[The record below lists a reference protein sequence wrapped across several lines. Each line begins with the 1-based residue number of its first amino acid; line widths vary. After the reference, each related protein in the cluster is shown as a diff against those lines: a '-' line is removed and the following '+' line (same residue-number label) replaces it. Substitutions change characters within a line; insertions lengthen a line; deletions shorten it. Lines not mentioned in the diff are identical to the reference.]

1 MIVGS
6 ESGMRT
12 ALRARAPVG
21 GKSSAAVPIDRRRG
35 VPRQVYQVL
44 REKILTVQ
52 LKPGES
58 INERWLADWLGVS
71 RTPIREA
78 INRLSAHGLIAI
90 VPNVGT
96 SVSLINVGRV
106 KEFCLI
112 RMSLESLI
120 VRHAAERFDDIS
132 ALALSAI
139 IDQQVATLEGPD
151 LIENIVVDSQFHR
164 EIAEISGLTAT
175 WVILQHAM
183 DEILRVRHLS
193 VRLLRPLREPIDEHL
208 AILDALKTKD
218 ADLCEQAMK
227 AHLDSSFKHIVRAL
241 EQHPEYL
248 ENWAQ
253 APLTRQL

>member
-1 MIVGS
+1 MGTAQSIPAIVG
-6 ESGMRT
+6 R
-12 ALRARAPVG
+12 
-21 GKSSAAVPIDRRRG
+21 KKNAAVAIDRGRS
-35 VPRQVYQVL
+35 VPPQVYEVL

-78 INRLSAHGLIAI
+78 INRLSANGLIAI

-106 KEFCLI
+106 KEFSLI

-120 VRHAAERFDDIS
+120 VRHAAEKFDDVS
-132 ALALSAI
+132 AAGLGDL
-139 IDQQVATLEGPD
+139 IDRQIATLEAPD
-151 LIENIVVDSQFHR
+151 LIENIVVDTGFHHA
-164 EIAEISGLTAT
+164 IARISGLTAT
-175 WVILQHAM
+175 WAILQHAM

-193 VRLLRPLREPIDEHL
+193 IRLLRPLREPIDEHL
-208 AILDALKTKD
+208 AILDALRTKNP
-218 ADLCEQAMK
+218 DLCERAMK
-227 AHLDSSFKHIVRAL
+227 AHLDSSYGHIVRAL

-248 ENWAQ
+248 ENQ
-253 APLTRQL
+253 A

>member
-1 MIVGS
+1 
-6 ESGMRT
+6 MRT
-12 ALRARAPVG
+12 ALRTKAAVG
-21 GKSSAAVPIDRRRG
+21 GKSSATVAIDRRRS
-35 VPRQVYQVL
+35 VPHQVYEVL
-44 REKILTVQ
+44 RERILTVQ

-112 RMSLESLI
+112 RRSLESLI
-120 VRHAAERFDDIS
+120 VRHAAERFDDS
-132 ALALSAI
+132 AALALGALV
-139 IDQQVATLEGPD
+139 DQQLATLEEPD

-164 EIAEISGLTAT
+164 AIAEISGLTAT
-175 WVILQHAM
+175 WLILQHAM

-208 AILDALKTKD
+208 AILDALRTGD
-218 ADLCEQAMK
+218 ADRCERAMK
-227 AHLDSSFKHIVRAL
+227 AHLDSSYKHIGRAL
-241 EQHPEYL
+241 EQHPEFL
-248 ENWAQ
+248 ES
-253 APLTRQL
+253 

>member
-1 MIVGS
+1 
-6 ESGMRT
+6 MRT
-12 ALRARAPVG
+12 ALRAKATVG
-21 GKSSAAVPIDRRRG
+21 GKNNASVAIDRGRS
-35 VPRQVYQVL
+35 VPRQVYEVL

-52 LKPGES
+52 LEPGKS

-112 RMSLESLI
+112 RRSLESLI
-120 VRHAAERFDDIS
+120 VRHAAERFDAAS
-132 ALALSAI
+132 ALSLGALV
-139 IDQQVATLEGPD
+139 DQQIATLEKPD
-151 LIENIVVDSQFHR
+151 LIENIVVDTQFHR
-164 EIAEISGLTAT
+164 AVAEISGLTAT

-193 VRLLRPLREPIDEHL
+193 VRLPRPLREPIDEHQ
-208 AILDALKTKD
+208 AILDALRSKD
-218 ADLCEQAMK
+218 ADLCERAMK
-227 AHLDSSFKHIVRAL
+227 AHLDSSYGHIVKAL

-248 ENWAQ
+248 ES
-253 APLTRQL
+253 

>member
-1 MIVGS
+1 MIAGS

-12 ALRARAPVG
+12 ALRTKAAVG
-21 GKSSAAVPIDRRRG
+21 GKSSATVAIDRRRS
-35 VPRQVYQVL
+35 VPHQVYEVL
-44 REKILTVQ
+44 RERILTVQ

-112 RMSLESLI
+112 RRSLESLI
-120 VRHAAERFDDIS
+120 VRHAAERFDDAA
-132 ALALSAI
+132 ALALRALVE
-139 IDQQVATLEGPD
+139 QQVATLDEPD
-151 LIENIVVDSQFHR
+151 LIENIVVDTQFHR
-164 EIAEISGLTAT
+164 AIAEISGLRAT
-175 WVILQHAM
+175 WLILQHAM

-208 AILDALKTKD
+208 AILDALRTGD
-218 ADLCEQAMK
+218 ADRCEQAMK
-227 AHLDSSFKHIVRAL
+227 AHLDSSYKHIVRAL

-248 ENWAQ
+248 ES
-253 APLTRQL
+253 